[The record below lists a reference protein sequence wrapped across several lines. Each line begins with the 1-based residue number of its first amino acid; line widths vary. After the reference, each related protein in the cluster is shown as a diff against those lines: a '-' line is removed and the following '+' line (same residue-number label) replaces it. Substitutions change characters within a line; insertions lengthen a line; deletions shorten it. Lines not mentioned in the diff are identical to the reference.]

1 MRDKQVEE
9 NTLIYEVMCSNEH
22 VDKIRSSHFS
32 VCVAKNFGEV
42 KLLEEL
48 SEVNATERKHNGFVR
63 QIKPGESNY
72 EFGDFACTSLTARA
86 APEMGAYYES
96 LRRHS

>member
-9 NTLIYEVMCSNEH
+9 NTLIYELICLSER
-22 VDKIRSSHFS
+22 VDKIRSDCVFS
-32 VCVAKNFGEV
+32 AKNFGKV

-48 SEVNATERKHNGFVR
+48 SEVIETRRKGNGFVR

-72 EFGDFACTSLTARA
+72 EFCDFACASLTAQVA
-86 APEMGAYYES
+86 TEIFG
-96 LRRHS
+96 